1 MLSNLGEYGKTHPK
15 NVSYEGTV
23 PNWFVPRAGACVL
36 KDAEH
41 TGIILQ
47 IFFSSSI
54 WKHLLA
60 CSDLHI
66 SFLQGVS
73 VRNLGLQ
80 CQNSQPCCIIGLSFP
95 GCTTSLREYC
105 VSQAGCNAARTFQS
119 TIQNEFQKSKLCS
132 HFSIIKWS
140 SISFVVVLTFLA
152 TVLARILGLKEPQ
165 KDISM
170 IWKLIFWFW
179 EIKSNQDWSW
189 FNLHMI

>member
-1 MLSNLGEYGKTHPK
+1 MVKHIQKMCPMKVLSQTDSYLMLVLVCLRMLNTLES
-15 NVSYEGTV
+15 
-23 PNWFVPRAGACVL
+23 ACRF
-36 KDAEH
+36 
-41 TGIILQ
+41 
-47 IFFSSSI
+47 FFSSSI

-95 GCTTSLREYC
+95 GCTTSLREFC
-105 VSQAGCNAARTFQS
+105 VSQAGCNAARAFQS
-119 TIQNEFQKSKLCS
+119 TIQNEVQKSKLCS

-140 SISFVVVLTFLA
+140 SISFVVVLAFLA
-152 TVLARILGLKEPQ
+152 TVLARILGLKQPQ
-165 KDISM
+165 KYISM
-170 IWKLIFWFW
+170 VWKLIFWFW